1 MPSFPLSPSVAIT
14 CNTTLPTLVSGTTN
28 DTGLL
33 ERYPAHNES
42 FGLTELHSKVY
53 QRVSVPFTHVTALL
67 EYLNLLPSVLSK
79 TKNNCLNHSYS
90 TNNRMCLAQY

>member
-42 FGLTELHSKVY
+42 FGLTELHSKAY
-53 QRVSVPFTHVTALL
+53 QKVSGVNVTFANATALL
-67 EYLNLLPSVLSK
+67 EYYPVSYQKPK
-79 TKNNCLNHSYS
+79 TIALV
-90 TNNRMCLAQY
+90 A